1 MLLYSVDL
9 LLYDRWAQL
18 TKQVFFCWS
27 FHLLEV
33 VSLSFSVTL
42 SVCVKSGVGIRQS
55 HGFAPLMLLLQEV
68 RYG

>member
-18 TKQVFFCWS
+18 TKQFFWWS

-42 SVCVKSGVGIRQS
+42 SIYVKSEVGIRQS

>member
-42 SVCVKSGVGIRQS
+42 SVCVKSEVGKVMVL
-55 HGFAPLMLLLQEV
+55 HL
-68 RYG
+68 